1 MKKNDNSSS
10 GAFIISL
17 TFAVVVFTALYIQH
31 KPFVPAELTETAP
44 LVEEVLVE
52 ESNAIES
59 VEEEVITPEPLKVI
73 PFAQA
78 YAIAR
83 GALGPG
89 QVFTWNGN
97 QYSTNTTEENVQ
109 IEEDPEPTLNLAD
122 GQDSLTLS
130 HALTP

>member
-1 MKKNDNSSS
+1 MKKNDNSST

-31 KPFVPAELTETAP
+31 KPTVQSELAEASPFE
-44 LVEEVLVE
+44 EEVVVE
-52 ESNAIES
+52 KSNAIEW
-59 VEEEVITPEPLKVI
+59 VEEEVITPELPKVI
-73 PFAQA
+73 SFAQA

-83 GALGPG
+83 EALGPG

-97 QYSTNTTEENVQ
+97 QYSTNTAEENVQ
-109 IEEDPEPTLNLAD
+109 NVEEPERTQDLAD

-130 HALTP
+130 HAHTP